1 MKLLIVDDEVDLCA
15 LLRDH
20 FEEHLEGEVFTATTP
35 GEALRLL
42 EQLQPEG
49 MLLDINLRSRL
60 NGFDVLSRAAEISPG
75 TKVIMV
81 TGTNDFESIEKALV
95 LGAVDYITKPFTVEY
110 LEETVDNKIA
120 THLIYARDSPRPIA
134 ATRDHAGAM

>member
-20 FEEHLEGEVFTATTP
+20 FGEHFEGEVFTATTP

-49 MLLDINLRSRL
+49 MFSLAFKFNVSAFLDRKS
-60 NGFDVLSRAAEISPG
+60 V
-75 TKVIMV
+75 V
-81 TGTNDFESIEKALV
+81 
-95 LGAVDYITKPFTVEY
+95 
-110 LEETVDNKIA
+110 
-120 THLIYARDSPRPIA
+120 
-134 ATRDHAGAM
+134 

>member
-1 MKLLIVDDEVDLCA
+1 MKLLIVDDEVELCG
-15 LLRDH
+15 LLREHFEDH
-20 FEEHLEGEVFTATTP
+20 FDGEVFTATTP

-42 EQLQPEG
+42 EELQPEG

-60 NGFDVLSRAAEISPG
+60 SGFDVLARASDLSPA

-81 TGTNDFESIEKALV
+81 TGANDFESIEKAMM

-110 LEETVDNKIA
+110 LEETVDSKIA
-120 THLIYARDSPRPIA
+120 THLIYA
-134 ATRDHAGAM
+134 

>member
-1 MKLLIVDDEVDLCA
+1 MKLLIVDDELDLCC
-15 LLRDH
+15 LLKEH
-20 FEEHLEGEVFTATTP
+20 FEEHFDGDVFTATTP

-42 EQLQPEG
+42 EQLQPDG

-60 NGFDVLSRAAEISPG
+60 NGFDILSRASDISPA

-81 TGTNDFESIEKALV
+81 TGANDFESVEKALM

-110 LEETVDNKIA
+110 LEETVGQQNSHAFDVR
-120 THLIYARDSPRPIA
+120 LRRRSPYDRGRYRK
-134 ATRDHAGAM
+134 TMT

>member
-1 MKLLIVDDEVDLCA
+1 
-15 LLRDH
+15 LREH
-20 FEEHLEGEVFTATTP
+20 FEEHSEGEVFTATTP

-120 THLIYARDSPRPIA
+120 THLIYA
-134 ATRDHAGAM
+134 